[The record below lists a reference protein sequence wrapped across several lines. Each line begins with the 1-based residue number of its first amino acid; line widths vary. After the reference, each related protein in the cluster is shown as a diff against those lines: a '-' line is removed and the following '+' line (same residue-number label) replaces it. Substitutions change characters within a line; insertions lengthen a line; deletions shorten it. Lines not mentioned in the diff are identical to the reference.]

1 MYGKKELR
9 EHLKERLEVGD
20 RQLRRLI
27 AAKAAE
33 LPSTNDQALFVL
45 AHENGMRLS
54 NYLTSEQI
62 AEVRNL
68 VQGRPVPAPA
78 VASKNGTRST
88 RKAASPRNVAM
99 TIGTEKYGAVPGLKA
114 SHATEAKAMAERVY
128 PFLYVFENSLRDL
141 IELVLK
147 AKYGDDWWT
156 AAVPPKVREAADE
169 LKVQETK
176 DTFHGKRGRRD
187 IDYLLLTQLW
197 KIVNHKWKDF
207 EPLFPPGKHWV
218 QSVIENDMNVSRRP
232 IAHMNPLEDDDIKNV
247 ENTFRKWVRNLQKV
261 ADKLPQP

>member
-1 MYGKKELR
+1 MYGTKELR
-9 EHLKERLEVGD
+9 EHLQKRLGVGS

-27 AAKAAE
+27 ATKADE
-33 LPSTNDQALFVL
+33 LPSTKQQALFVL
-45 AHENGMRLS
+45 AHENRMRLS
-54 NYLTSEQI
+54 DYLTSEQI

-68 VQGRPVPAPA
+68 VQGRAAAAPQVRGNGGGVP
-78 VASKNGTRST
+78 TR
-88 RKAASPRNVAM
+88 RAAAARTVSMN
-99 TIGTEKYGAVPGLKA
+99 IDTEKYGKIPALKS

-128 PFLYVFENSLRDL
+128 PLLYLFENSLRDL

-156 AAVPPKVREAADE
+156 TAVPSKVREAADE
-169 LKVQETK
+169 LKLQEKK

-207 EPLFPPGKHWV
+207 EPFFPPGKHWV

-247 ENTFRKWVRNLQKV
+247 ETTFRKWVRNLQAV
-261 ADKLPQP
+261 ADKLPAT

>member
-1 MYGKKELR
+1 MYGAKELR
-9 EHLKERLEVGD
+9 EHLKEKLGISD
-20 RQLRRLI
+20 RHLRRLI
-27 AAKAAE
+27 AEKASE
-33 LPSTNDQALFVL
+33 LPSTKQQALFVL
-45 AHENGMRLS
+45 AHENRMRLQD
-54 NYLTSEQI
+54 YMTSDQI
-62 AEVRNL
+62 ADVRSL
-68 VQGRPVPAPA
+68 VQSRPVAPPPVRSNGGRPARR
-78 VASKNGTRST
+78 TT
-88 RKAASPRNVAM
+88 TPRTVAM
-99 TIGTEKYGAVPGLKA
+99 RIGTEKYGAIPGLKS

-128 PFLYVFENSLRDL
+128 PLLYVFENSLRDL
-141 IELVLK
+141 IELVLN

-156 AAVPPKVREAADE
+156 TAVPSKVREAADD
-169 LKVQETK
+169 LKRQEKK

-247 ENTFRKWVRNLQKV
+247 ETTFRKWVRNLQAV
-261 ADKLPQP
+261 ADKLPQA

>member
-1 MYGKKELR
+1 MT
-9 EHLKERLEVGD
+9 
-20 RQLRRLI
+20 
-27 AAKAAE
+27 AE
-33 LPSTNDQALFVL
+33 LPSTNQQALFVL

-54 NYLTSEQI
+54 NYMTAEQI
-62 AEVRNL
+62 AEVRTL
-68 VQGRPVPAPA
+68 VQGRPTVAAPSRPNDTIRA
-78 VASKNGTRST
+78 A
-88 RKAASPRNVAM
+88 RKPASPKNFSM
-99 TIGTEKYGAVPGLKA
+99 TIGTEKFGEVPALKA

-128 PFLYVFENSLRDL
+128 PLLYVFENSRRDL

-156 AAVPPKVREAADE
+156 TVVPSKVREAADD
-169 LKVQETK
+169 LKEQEKK

-197 KIVNHKWKDF
+197 RIVNHKWKDF
-207 EPLFPPGKHWV
+207 EPFFPPGKHWV

-247 ENTFRKWVRNLQKV
+247 ESTFRKWVRNLQAV
-261 ADKLPQP
+261 ADKLPQAS